1 MSGIVGIFNRD
12 GAPVDRDTLQ
22 RMTDAMIRRGPDAQ
36 RIWSDGPVGLGHA
49 ALFTTLEAERENQ
62 PATLD
67 GQVWITADARI
78 DEWDHLRRTLVAN
91 GRDIPGDVTDVELIL
106 HAYHAWG
113 ENCVDHLIGDFAFA
127 IWDARQGRMFCARD
141 HMGVKPFYYHLSDRL
156 FAFASDVGALLANPQ
171 VPQRINEGRIADY
184 LVGYLEGIDRTSTF
198 YQEIYRF
205 PQAQC
210 RVIDRERHTDRTY
223 WALDPTK
230 EVRLGSDDEYAAAFL
245 EVFTE
250 AVRARLRTP
259 GRVGSM
265 LSGGLDSSSIVG
277 VARNLLREGGHG
289 PLPTFSAVSID
300 EENIET
306 QIIRA
311 ALQMDHLDPHLLR
324 SDELDGL
331 VEEYESLYRET
342 HDLFDTMMPIPQAM
356 YILARRQG
364 LKSVL
369 DGVDG
374 DLVVSLGDHH
384 LTYLIRQG
392 HWWTAVAEAFGIS
405 RFYHRWNVSPWSTL
419 AQKGRAAIS
428 PASPAWWRALRRPR
442 ALRRQAER
450 LREGAL
456 VNEDFARKVDLVD
469 RLDRM
474 HSQQTPPR
482 NMREHHARRLDP
494 PFLVVA
500 FERYDRVAA
509 HYSIEPRHPYHDK
522 RVVEY
527 CLGLDWQQKDNRGWT
542 KVVNRRAMGG
552 ILPDEVRWST
562 SRQSLSTEFWNARS
576 AAVRTCA
583 PDYETGDVL
592 DGITPFADVSG
603 VRESYHGDLLACDG
617 YDEFDPWAYYTLT
630 TWLQRRPLNGQ

>member
-1 MSGIVGIFNRD
+1 
-12 GAPVDRDTLQ
+12 
-22 RMTDAMIRRGPDAQ
+22 
-36 RIWSDGPVGLGHA
+36 
-49 ALFTTLEAERENQ
+49 
-62 PATLD
+62 
-67 GQVWITADARI
+67 
-78 DEWDHLRRTLVAN
+78 
-91 GRDIPGDVTDVELIL
+91 
-106 HAYHAWG
+106 
-113 ENCVDHLIGDFAFA
+113 
-127 IWDARQGRMFCARD
+127 
-141 HMGVKPFYYHLSDRL
+141 MGVKPFYYYLSDRL

-210 RVIDRERHTDRTY
+210 RVIDRERHADRTY

-230 EVRLGSDDEYAAAFL
+230 EIRLGSDDEYAAAFL
-245 EVFTE
+245 EVFTQ
-250 AVRARLRTP
+250 AVRARLRAP

-277 VARNLLREGGHG
+277 VARNLLREDGHG

-356 YILARRQG
+356 YILAQRQG
-364 LKSVL
+364 LKALL

-374 DLVVSLGDHH
+374 DLVLSLGDHQI
-384 LTYLIRQG
+384 TYLLRQG
-392 HWWTAVAEAFGIS
+392 RWATAVAEAFGIS

-419 AQKGRAAIS
+419 AQKGRAAV
-428 PASPAWWRALRRPR
+428 SPAWWRALRKPR

-450 LREGAL
+450 LRETAL
-456 VNEDFARKVDLVD
+456 ISEDFATQVDLAS
-469 RLDRM
+469 RLATFQSNQAT
-474 HSQQTPPR
+474 SQ
-482 NMREHHARRLDP
+482 NMQEEHARRLNHT
-494 PFLVVA
+494 FLVVA

-509 HYSIEPRHPYHDK
+509 HYSIEARHPYHDK

-527 CLGLDWQQKDNRGWT
+527 CLGLDWKQKDHRGWT
-542 KVVNRRAMGG
+542 KIVNRRAIGG
-552 ILPDEVRWST
+552 IVPDEVRWST
-562 SRQSLSTEFWNARS
+562 SRRNLSMEFWHTRS
-576 AAVRTCA
+576 ATIRACA
-583 PDYETGDVL
+583 PDFETGDFL
-592 DGITPFADVSG
+592 DGIAPFVDVSG
-603 VRESYHGDLLACDG
+603 VRASYHGDLLAGDG
-617 YDEFDPWAYYTLT
+617 DDDFDPWVYYSLAS
-630 TWLQRRPLNGQ
+630 WLQRRPLNGQNGEAARSACE

>member
-12 GAPVDRDTLQ
+12 GAPVDRDILG

-36 RIWSDGPVGLGHA
+36 RVWTDGPVGFGHA

-78 DEWDHLRRTLVAN
+78 DEWDHLRRTLAAK

-113 ENCVDHLIGDFAFA
+113 EDCVDHLIGDFAFA
-127 IWDARQGRMFCARD
+127 IWDARQGRLFCARD
-141 HMGVKPFYYHLSDRL
+141 HMGVKPFYYYLSDRL

-230 EVRLGSDDEYAAAFL
+230 EIRLGSDDEYAAAFL

-259 GRVGSM
+259 GRAGSM

-289 PLPTFSAVSID
+289 PLHTFSAVSID

-331 VEEYESLYRET
+331 VGDYESLYRET
-342 HDLFDTMMPIPQAM
+342 HDPFDTTMAIPQAM

-364 LKSVL
+364 LKALL
-369 DGVDG
+369 DGVPG
-374 DLVVSLGDHH
+374 DNVVSLGFNY
-384 LTYLIRQG
+384 LTFLFRHGQ
-392 HWWTAVAEAFGIS
+392 WATAVSEAFGLS
-405 RFYHRWNVSPWSTL
+405 KLYHRWDLSPWELLLTHS
-419 AQKGRAAIS
+419 KAAVA
-428 PASPAWWRALRRPR
+428 PNWWRTFRMKTTQERRIER
-442 ALRRQAER
+442 ARQTAYISQTFASKIDLAGR
-450 LREGAL
+450 IRMY
-456 VNEDFARKVDLVD
+456 ED
-469 RLDRM
+469 
-474 HSQQTPPR
+474 QQKTTR
-482 NMREHHARRLDP
+482 TMREDHVRRLDHRY
-494 PFLVVA
+494 LVGV
-500 FERYDRVAA
+500 ERYGRVAA
-509 HYSIEPRHPYHDK
+509 HYSIEPRHPYLDK
-522 RVVEY
+522 RVIEY
-527 CLGLDWQQKDNRGWT
+527 CIGLDWKQKDYRGWS

-562 SRQSLSTEFWNARS
+562 PRYNLSNEFWNARFV
-576 AAVRTCA
+576 AIKARVGGF
-583 PDYETGDVL
+583 ETGDFLDELGCFVQVL
-592 DGITPFADVSG
+592 RA
-603 VRESYHGDLLACDG
+603 REAHHHYFTAINGDND
-617 YDEFDPWAYYTLT
+617 FDPWVFFSLAS
-630 TWLQRRPLNGQ
+630 WFKHRPLEIKLT